1 MSSNLRL
8 HTQAL
13 RCFAAVA
20 REGTMSNAAE
30 KLHLSQPAVSLQLK
44 NLENALG
51 LSLFDRTPHGL
62 VLTRDGTVLLPEAE
76 AALGAMAGFVRTAVS
91 LKGAARDVLRVGTIL
106 DPEFTA
112 LGAFL
117 MELFSAAPKL
127 DTQLRHGMSDDVLA
141 QIARHELDVG
151 FYLDRP
157 GAPAPRQGGATFR
170 FMPLKQFVY
179 CVVAPPGWA
188 SRVRGKGWKALAALP
203 WLATPAASAHRRLL
217 ADVFGPLG
225 LEPERVSMTD
235 DEVSMLDLVESG
247 VGLSL
252 VRDEMA
258 ERESKMRKLV
268 IADRVSIDCQ
278 MTFVC
283 LDSRSAEWPIHQAWE
298 AMDRAWKTA
307 PSAKPRSRRRAP
319 S

>member
-1 MSSNLRL
+1 MSS
-8 HTQAL
+8 
-13 RCFAAVA
+13 AAK
-20 REGTMSNAAE
+20 

-44 NLENALG
+44 NLEGALG

-62 VLTRDGTVLLPEAE
+62 VITSEGTVLLPEAE
-76 AALGAMAGFVRTAVS
+76 AALGALAGFARTAAS
-91 LKGAARDVLRVGTIL
+91 LKGTTRDTLRVGTIL

-151 FYLDRP
+151 FYLDRI
-157 GAPAPRQGGATFR
+157 GAPPPGHDNVFR
-170 FMPLKQFVY
+170 LMPLKQFVY
-179 CVVAPPGWA
+179 RVAAPPGWG
-188 SRVRGKGWKALAALP
+188 SRVHGKGWKALGKLP
-203 WLATPAASAHRRLL
+203 WLATPVASAHRRLL
-217 ADVFGPLG
+217 AGVFGPLG
-225 LEPERVSMTD
+225 VEPERVSMTD

-258 ERESKMRKLV
+258 ERESRARKLV
-268 IADRVSIDCQ
+268 IADRVSIDCL

-283 LDSRSAEWPIHQAWE
+283 LDSRSAEWPIRQAWE
-298 AMDRAWKTA
+298 AMERAWKTA
-307 PSAKPRSRRRAP
+307 PAAKPRNRRRTQI
-319 S
+319 